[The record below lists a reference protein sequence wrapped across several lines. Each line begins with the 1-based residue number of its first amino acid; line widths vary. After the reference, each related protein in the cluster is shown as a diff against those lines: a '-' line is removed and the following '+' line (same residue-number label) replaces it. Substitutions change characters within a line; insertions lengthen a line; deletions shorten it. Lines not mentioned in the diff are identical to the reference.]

1 MFSPR
6 PDHARQSLSFQK
18 QTVAVTLS
26 QPASS
31 TDRLIVGVGE
41 LIVTNL
47 KHVTVSTYA
56 LGSCVA
62 LVGYEP
68 ASHVGGIIHIM
79 LPTRQRDSAEAAR
92 SSPARF
98 VDTGIPMF
106 FQAMRKMGAMPKN
119 LTLALFGGANTQKG
133 QTDHFK
139 IGQRN
144 AELSMR
150 MLQKFQ
156 LDVSYTDL
164 GGFENRTI
172 HLTLRS
178 GEVIVRRPSGNLT
191 FQMSKRDR

>member
-1 MFSPR
+1 MTATYTKP
-6 PDHARQSLSFQK
+6 
-18 QTVAVTLS
+18 V
-26 QPASS
+26 SS
-31 TDRLIVGVGE
+31 SDRLIVGVGE

-47 KHVTVSTYA
+47 PHVTVSTYA

-68 ASHVGGIIHIM
+68 KLCVGGIIHIM
-79 LPTRQRDSAEAAR
+79 LPTRRLDNSGQPA
-92 SSPARF
+92 SPAKF
-98 VDTGIPMF
+98 VDSGIPMF

-119 LTLALFGGANTQKG
+119 LSLALFGGANTQKN

-144 AELSMR
+144 SELSIR

-156 LDVSYTDL
+156 LDIAYTDL

-172 HLTLRS
+172 HLTLKT
-178 GEVIVRRPSGNLT
+178 GEVLVRRPSGNLT
-191 FQMSKRDR
+191 FNMGK